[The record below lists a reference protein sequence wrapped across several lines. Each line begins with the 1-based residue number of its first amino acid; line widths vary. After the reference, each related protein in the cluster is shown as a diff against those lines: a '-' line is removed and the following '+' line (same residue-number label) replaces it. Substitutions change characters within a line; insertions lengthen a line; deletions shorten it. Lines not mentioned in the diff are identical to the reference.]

1 MQSGQSRFAVLAA
14 QLAGAI
20 AATYALCGADARPAW
35 LLSAA
40 AIPCALEAV
49 ARLARAARERRA
61 FSDESL
67 PGKSLPGK
75 SLNCDIAP
83 DPLAPDWGAVADGVA
98 AAMSRS
104 ISESRPVRLRLFP
117 CGSTPYAVTILPP
130 KRGSDRPRLSVAPVA
145 AATSCDAAAGER
157 ANAGG
162 GATRE
167 IAHASVRIPLPIE
180 VSDAMETAWVSP
192 CGGRARIDS
201 EPRAAVLPLP
211 FEYWFVVAAVGALA
225 ATGHFRAALLAL
237 ACAAIRAVA
246 GMRPA
251 ASVHVAWIAGLLIA
265 RAVLLD
271 AAPVFFGDPLRLLI
285 YAYILPAAAIA
296 AWRRCRRERSH
307 AASVRRPAKSREA
320 AR

>member
-67 PGKSLPGK
+67 SGK

-83 DPLAPDWGAVADGVA
+83 DPLAPDWGAVADGVV

-130 KRGSDRPRLSVAPVA
+130 KRGSDRPRLSVVPVA

-180 VSDAMETAWVSP
+180 VSDAMATAWVSP

-201 EPRAAVLPLP
+201 EPRATVPPIP
-211 FEYWFVVAAVGALA
+211 FEYWLVVAVACALA

-246 GMRPA
+246 VMRPG
-251 ASVHVAWIAGLLIA
+251 ASVHIAWIAGLLIA

-271 AAPVFFGDPLRLLI
+271 VAPIFFGDPLRLLI
-285 YAYILPAAAIA
+285 YAYVLPAAAIVA
-296 AWRRCRRERSH
+296 LRRWRRERAH
-307 AASVRRPAKSREA
+307 AASVRRQAKSREA